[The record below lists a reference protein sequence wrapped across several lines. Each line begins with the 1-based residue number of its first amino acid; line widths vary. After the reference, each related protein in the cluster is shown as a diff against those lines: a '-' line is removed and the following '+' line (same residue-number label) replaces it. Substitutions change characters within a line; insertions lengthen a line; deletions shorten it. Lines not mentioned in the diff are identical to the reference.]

1 MTPREWDA
9 ATYDRV
15 SEPQLQWGR
24 EVLDRLPLR
33 GDERV
38 LDAGCGSGRVT
49 VELASRLPRGQVV
62 AVDASA
68 AMVARAR
75 EALGSGTDVIQSDL
89 LDLELA
95 EPVDAVF
102 STATFHWI
110 LDHDRLFARL
120 HAALRP
126 GGRLVAQCGGEGN
139 VARFVAASDRV
150 REREPYRGHLHG
162 FERGTLF
169 AGPDET
175 ARRLE
180 AAGFVDIRCWLSD
193 APVVPPDPP
202 AFLTSVCCGPHLERL
217 PGPLHERFVED
228 VLAEL
233 GEPLV
238 LDYVRLNIDARRP
251 KSVA

>member
-1 MTPREWDA
+1 VTPREWDA

-15 SEPQLQWGR
+15 SRPQLEWGLQ
-24 EVLDRLPLR
+24 VLDRLPLR

-49 VELASRLPRGQVV
+49 AKLAERLPRGQVI

-75 EALGSGTDVIQSDL
+75 EALPTEAQVIQADL
-89 LDLELA
+89 LELELD
-95 EPVDAVF
+95 EPVDAIF

-110 LDHDRLFARL
+110 LDPARLFQRL

-139 VARFVAASDRV
+139 VARFLAASDRV
-150 REREPYRGHLHG
+150 GARDPYAEHLDDVAG
-162 FERGTLF
+162 SWRF
-169 AGPDET
+169 AGPRET
-175 ARRLE
+175 AELLSE
-180 AAGFVDIRCWLSD
+180 AGFVDVRCRLSE
-193 APVVPPDPP
+193 APVTPPDPP
-202 AFLTSVCCGPHLERL
+202 AFLATVCCGPHLEQLPARL
-217 PGPLHERFVED
+217 REPFVDE

-233 GEPLV
+233 DDPPV
-238 LDYVRLNIDARRP
+238 LDYVRLQIDAR
-251 KSVA
+251 AGG